1 MNKNVHKLL
10 KPEVALQKPH
20 ANLVSQLLQ
29 TDKSMC
35 FPSTCPY
42 HTSRKDVWTT
52 DRGRIILTLKFNLF
66 EAVWKRGSVIRW
78 QKIKLKL
85 IPTLVKFINF

>member
-1 MNKNVHKLL
+1 MKNFIESVNKNVQKLL

-42 HTSRKDVWTT
+42 HTSR
-52 DRGRIILTLKFNLF
+52 
-66 EAVWKRGSVIRW
+66 
-78 QKIKLKL
+78 
-85 IPTLVKFINF
+85 LVRMFGQQTKVESS